1 MLELI
6 DRQAALRL
14 CIEGDGCNDER
25 FTEGYNFAVS
35 EIREGLQTL
44 PKIESEVRHGQWI
57 THFNAYGLNIKECSK
72 CGHYRS
78 VGTDGNYCANC
89 GAKMVD
95 SEVETD
101 TVVRWEDAGINGT
114 VKCSRCNFVDYFAK
128 RDRVMLFRF
137 CPGCGAKMK
146 ED

>member
-1 MLELI
+1 MPELI

-14 CIEGDGCNDER
+14 CIEGSGLYDEG

-35 EIREGLQTL
+35 EIRGKLKTL
-44 PKIESEVRHGQWI
+44 PTIEPEVRHGQWI

-78 VGTDGNYCANC
+78 VGSDGNFCANC
-89 GAKMVD
+89 GAKMGN

-101 TVVRWEDAGINGT
+101 TVARWEDAGILGT

-128 RDRVMLFRF
+128 QDRVMLFGF